1 MQGAFFKPNIL
12 FLPLPDDDELE
23 SDYSQLIH
31 TASKQQM
38 GTCIYAPHRRAGLG
52 HRETVN
58 VWINDRSP
66 DWKVSMDIGNLDLL
80 VLMGYK
86 LKRNW
91 NAEMRLLTV
100 VRNEE
105 QAEGARAFPH
115 TLTDLAR
122 MPEANVGV
130 HVGDF
135 ESYLEEAPRGDVNI
149 FGLMDPPNFAR
160 MREIVSRTRTSGLF
174 VRDSGRESA
183 LA

>member
-1 MQGAFFKPNIL
+1 M
-12 FLPLPDDDELE
+12 
-23 SDYSQLIH
+23 
-31 TASKQQM
+31 
-38 GTCIYAPHRRAGLG
+38 
-52 HRETVN
+52 N

-105 QAEGARAFPH
+105 QAEGARAFLH